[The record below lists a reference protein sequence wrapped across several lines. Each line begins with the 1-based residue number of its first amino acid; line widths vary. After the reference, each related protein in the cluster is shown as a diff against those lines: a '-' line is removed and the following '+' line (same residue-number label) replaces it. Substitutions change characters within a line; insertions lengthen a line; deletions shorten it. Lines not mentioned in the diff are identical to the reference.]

1 MNTFV
6 PGPWQYNKAGPDGY
20 EIYAW
25 IDKRPLEVAFVQTVP
40 VNLKWKADANA
51 ALIAAAPALLKA
63 CRDAVEALDKAP
75 ATPYISGLNVNA
87 MRDAVAL
94 SERGVQRP

>member
-1 MNTFV
+1 MSTFI
-6 PGPWQYNKAGPDGY
+6 PGPWEYSKAGPDGY

-25 IDKRPLEVAFVQTVP
+25 IDSRPVDVAFVQTVP

-63 CRDAVEALDKAP
+63 CRDAVEALDKSTA
-75 ATPYISGLNVNA
+75 AMYITGLNVNA
-87 MRDAVAL
+87 MREAVAL